1 MTTASANLPVRVTG
15 KVRAVNALRSLAQ
28 PSRLMLGV
36 AGAAAVANAMALAA
50 PDPAA
55 GNGSSGRLGASLQ
68 DALGKRDRDAAAER
82 RKLEMRE
89 QAVRAG
95 ETRLAGQ
102 LQGQQQ
108 QQQADQG
115 APAQGRPGQP
125 GADQPEVPY
134 DTLAQ
139 IYQRMKPQRAAP
151 IFEKL
156 DLEVQAQVARRM
168 RDSVTAQIMSYM
180 TPSAAVELSMSLAGR
195 KVVRMPS
202 RTPSAPSR
210 SGAGAP
216 QTASA
221 AK

>member
-1 MTTASANLPVRVTG
+1 MTGTTANLPARVTTTG
-15 KVRAVNALRSLAQ
+15 KLINQLRALAQ
-28 PSRLMLGV
+28 PSRLMIGV
-36 AGAAAVANAMALAA
+36 AGAAVIANVMAVA
-50 PDPAA
+50 AA
-55 GNGSSGRLGASLQ
+55 GPNAAAGDASSGRLGASLQ
-68 DALGKRDRDAAAER
+68 DSLGKRDRDAAAER

-108 QQQADQG
+108 AQAN
-115 APAQGRPGQP
+115 APAPGRPGQP
-125 GADQPEVPY
+125 GQDQPEVPY

-180 TPSAAVELSMSLAGR
+180 TPSSAVELSMALAGR
-195 KVVRMPS
+195 KVIRPRGAPPVPKQAAATPG
-202 RTPSAPSR
+202 RTPP
-210 SGAGAP
+210 
-216 QTASA
+216 A
-221 AK
+221 AR

>member
-1 MTTASANLPVRVTG
+1 MTAMSANLPMPVTA
-15 KVRAVNALRSLAQ
+15 KVRALNALRSLAQ

-50 PDPAA
+50 PSGDTA
-55 GNGSSGRLGASLQ
+55 GASSGRLGASLQ

-108 QQQADQG
+108 QQGQPDPG
-115 APAQGRPGQP
+115 AQPRPGQP
-125 GADQPEVPY
+125 GGDQPEVPY

-156 DLEVQAQVARRM
+156 DLEVQSQVARRM

-195 KVVRMPS
+195 KVVHRNP
-202 RTPSAPSR
+202 PAP
-210 SGAGAP
+210 AAP
-216 QTASA
+216 PTRGGKPAAQTASA